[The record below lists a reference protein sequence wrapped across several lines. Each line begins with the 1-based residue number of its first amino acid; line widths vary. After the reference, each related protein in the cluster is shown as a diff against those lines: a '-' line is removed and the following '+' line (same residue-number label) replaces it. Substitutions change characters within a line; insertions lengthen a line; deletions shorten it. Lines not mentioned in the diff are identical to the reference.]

1 MAIDEPVS
9 RATEL
14 FVAKRVL
21 DAHWAPGRD
30 RPWQP
35 SGCLEC
41 RGQHDCPQLDW
52 ALEIVADVASV
63 LFQKECLRPTVESC
77 SSPFDCTANG

>member
-14 FVAKRVL
+14 FTAERVL
-21 DAHWAPGRD
+21 DAHWSRALD
-30 RPWQP
+30 RPWQAG
-35 SGCLEC
+35 GCLEC

-52 ALEIVADVASV
+52 ALGVVADVVSV
-63 LFQKECLRPTVESC
+63 LFQK
-77 SSPFDCTANG
+77 